1 MPYHSARRHIGGLL
15 ASAILAACGGGDTVT
30 PPCDCPATYNF
41 QIGMLGLVKIGS
53 TANVNLSGTAIV
65 QGVSTPFTGT
75 GALTLSPAVS
85 GTFNGMAAML
95 QTQSITGTVMAASQ
109 SAPYSVSTVNAYDA
123 QGDIL
128 GESQSGEFDVAPAP
142 IFIPTYVSTTL
153 DQLGSLTRYSDSQL
167 SSVKGMTQLSVVVQL
182 IPVDPGSPEV
192 VQLTAKVYDV
202 NQALVETDNIS
213 YQLTAGGSLSFNSE
227 TTQSNS
233 GTLTVTLQ

>member
-1 MPYHSARRHIGGLL
+1 
-15 ASAILAACGGGDTVT
+15 
-30 PPCDCPATYNF
+30 
-41 QIGMLGLVKIGS
+41 
-53 TANVNLSGTAIV
+53 
-65 QGVSTPFTGT
+65 
-75 GALTLSPAVS
+75 
-85 GTFNGMAAML
+85 
-95 QTQSITGTVMAASQ
+95 
-109 SAPYSVSTVNAYDA
+109 VNAYDA

-128 GESQSGEFDVAPAP
+128 GESESGEFDVAPAP
-142 IFIPTYVSTTL
+142 IFIPTYVSATL

-213 YQLTAGGSLSFNSE
+213 YELTAGGSLSFNSE